1 MAINIITPDDLQK
14 FKRELLEEIERLI
27 KNLNGQPSKK
37 WLKSA
42 DVRKMLG
49 ISPGTLQNMRV
60 NGTLPYTKIG
70 GVVYYDYD
78 DIKKMLAEN
87 RIHHRLKARFRD

>member
-1 MAINIITPDDLQK
+1 MAAKIITPEDLQK
-14 FKRELLEEIERLI
+14 FKHELLEEIEKLI
-27 KNLNGQPSKK
+27 KNMNGQPSKK
-37 WLKSA
+37 WLKSS
-42 DVRKMLG
+42 DVRKLLS
-49 ISPGTLQNMRV
+49 ISPGTLQNMHV

-87 RIHHRLKARFRD
+87 RVQHRLRARF

>member
-1 MAINIITPDDLQK
+1 MAANIITPDDLQK
-14 FKRELLEEIERLI
+14 FKHELLDEIERLI

-87 RIHHRLKARFRD
+87 RVHRRLRSRF